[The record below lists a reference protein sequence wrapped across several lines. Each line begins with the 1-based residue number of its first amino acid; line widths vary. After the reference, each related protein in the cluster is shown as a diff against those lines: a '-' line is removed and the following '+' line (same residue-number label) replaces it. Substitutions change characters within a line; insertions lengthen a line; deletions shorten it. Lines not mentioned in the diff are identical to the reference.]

1 MNIPLLFSAL
11 VLIFFDTPLSAF
23 IFLGLI
29 GISNGL
35 PMFWA
40 HLHGLKFMELNILGL
55 LKL

>member
-11 VLIFFDTPLSAF
+11 VLIFFNNSLTAF

-35 PMFWA
+35 ANVWD
-40 HLHGLKFMELNILGL
+40 LLLGL
-55 LKL
+55 RSME